1 MTQLIYQAIPKV
13 AQAIGAISK
22 DRKNEQQGFR
32 FRGIDDVYNAC
43 HGPMI
48 DNGVF
53 CTTEVSNLVRDERQT
68 AKGGV
73 LLYTTLLLKVTFWAT
88 DGSSVST
95 VTAGEAMDSGDKAT
109 NKAMSAALK
118 YAFFQTFVIP
128 VQEMEDADKTTHELA
143 PRQQQ
148 QPAQRAPAVEMTP
161 ERKAFNE
168 WAAEKQVKI
177 GMAKEVIAEAVK
189 TCGGDY
195 AAARQMLEEMISKQ
209 TAA

>member
-1 MTQLIYQAIPKV
+1 MTQLIYDAIPKV
-13 AQAIGAISK
+13 AKAIGAIGK
-22 DRKNEQQGFR
+22 DRQNQQQGFR

-53 CTTEVSNLVRDERQT
+53 CTTEVSSLVRDERQS

-73 LLYTTLLLKVTFWAT
+73 LLYTTLLLKVTFWAA

-143 PRQQQ
+143 PRQQA
-148 QPAQRAPAVEMTP
+148 QPAHRPAAPEMTP
-161 ERKAFNE
+161 EQAEFNVWVKPHIDAGRLTNELVKATVFANGKDYRKTR
-168 WAAEKQVKI
+168 
-177 GMAKEVIAEAVK
+177 EVLELLP
-189 TCGGDY
+189 
-195 AAARQMLEEMISKQ
+195 QM
-209 TAA
+209 TA

>member
-1 MTQLIYQAIPKV
+1 MNVSLIYEQIPKV
-13 AQAIGAISK
+13 AKAIGAIGK
-22 DRKNEQQGFR
+22 DQKNLQQGYM
-32 FRGIDDVYNAC
+32 FRGIDAVYNAC

-53 CTTEVSNLVRDERQT
+53 CTTEVSNLVRDERQS

-73 LLYTTLLLKVTFWAT
+73 LLYTTLLLKVTFWAA
-88 DGSSVST
+88 DGSSITT

-128 VQEMEDADKTTHELA
+128 VQEMDDADKTTHELA
-143 PRQQQ
+143 PRH
-148 QPAQRAPAVEMTP
+148 QPAPRPSQIEMTP

-168 WAAEKQVKI
+168 WAAEKQVKA

-195 AAARQMLEEMISKQ
+195 SAARQMLEDMLAKQ
-209 TAA
+209 SAV

>member
-1 MTQLIYQAIPKV
+1 MTQLIYEAIPKV
-13 AQAIGAISK
+13 AKAIGAIGK
-22 DRKNEQQGFR
+22 DQKNVQQGYM
-32 FRGIDDVYNAC
+32 FRGIDAVYNAC

-53 CTTEVSNLVRDERQT
+53 CTTEVMNLVRDERQS

-73 LLYTTLLLKVTFWAT
+73 LLYTTLLLKVTFWAS
-88 DGSSVST
+88 DGSNVTT

-128 VQEMEDADKTTHELA
+128 VAEMDDADKTTHELA
-143 PRQQQ
+143 PRQQP
-148 QPAQRAPAVEMTP
+148 QPTPRPVVEMTT

-168 WAAEKQVKI
+168 WAAEQQVK
-177 GMAKEVIAEAVK
+177 GRLSHEAISVGVK
-189 TCGGDY
+189 ACGGNY
-195 AAARQMLEEMISKQ
+195 AQARALLETQIKNAQVS
-209 TAA
+209 A